1 MAWKKTKKGKFSLK
15 KEPPKSWRDRQL
27 NERQNRVEML
37 RLHDEM
43 VRRLHLATL
52 ALFTGA
58 FADPPVLFLAATA
71 GALRLGRRAKPEQQ
85 PLQHAGWAQ

>member
-1 MAWKKTKKGKFSLK
+1 MAWKKTKKGKFSLR

-43 VRRLHLATL
+43 VRRLPLATL

-58 FADPPVLFLAATA
+58 FADPPSSFWLRPQERSDSEGGRSRSSSLAA
-71 GALRLGRRAKPEQQ
+71 
-85 PLQHAGWAQ
+85 